1 MLQIWKRQPTAK
13 KRNNLTDH
21 TNKNAG
27 CLRIRRFPFSSMA
40 HDIHISAEFVKGA
53 TKPEHFPESSLP
65 EIAMI
70 GRSNVGKS
78 SLINTLVRHS
88 RMARVSNT
96 PGKTQEINF
105 FVTDMN
111 FMLVDLPGYGYAR
124 RSKDQRQ
131 LFSELIRAYVLNRPQ
146 LVVTCILV
154 DARHDPQPLDLAML
168 EELELGGRRYAILL
182 TKCDKLKPT
191 ALVEREQQVRDLVV
205 NCEFLVDVVPTSSE
219 TGLGRHQ
226 LLGLIK
232 RIVNLSS

>member
-1 MLQIWKRQPTAK
+1 MLTHSA
-13 KRNNLTDH
+13 
-21 TNKNAG
+21 
-27 CLRIRRFPFSSMA
+27 FSFFIGSMA
-40 HDIHISAEFVKGA
+40 HDIHITAEFVKGA
-53 TKPEHFPESSLP
+53 TKPEHFPESTLP

-78 SLINTLVRHS
+78 SLINALVRHN

-124 RSKDQRQ
+124 VSKGQREQ
-131 LFSELIRAYVLNRPQ
+131 FSVLIRAYVLKRPQ
-146 LVVTCILV
+146 LVLTCVLV
-154 DARHDPQPLDLAML
+154 DARHDPQPLDLAIL
-168 EELELGGRRYAILL
+168 EELELAGRPFAIIL
-182 TKCDKLKPT
+182 TKCDKLKPA
-191 ALVEREQQVRDLVV
+191 ALIEREQQVRDVIQ
-205 NCEFLVDVVPTSSE
+205 NCQYVVDVVPTSSE

-232 RIVNLSS
+232 RIVNLSTQVPS

>member
-1 MLQIWKRQPTAK
+1 
-13 KRNNLTDH
+13 
-21 TNKNAG
+21 
-27 CLRIRRFPFSSMA
+27 MA
-40 HDIHISAEFVKGA
+40 HDIHIIAEFVKGA
-53 TKPEHFPESSLP
+53 TKPEHFPESTLP

-78 SLINTLVRHS
+78 SLINALVRHN

-124 RSKDQRQ
+124 VSKGQREQ
-131 LFSELIRAYVLNRPQ
+131 FSVLIRAYVLKRPQ
-146 LVVTCILV
+146 LVLTCVLV
-154 DARHDPQPLDLAML
+154 DARHDPQPLDLAIL
-168 EELELGGRRYAILL
+168 EELELAGRPFVIIL
-182 TKCDKLKPT
+182 TKCDKLKPA
-191 ALVEREQQVRDLVV
+191 ALIEREQQVRDVIQ
-205 NCEFLVDVVPTSSE
+205 NCQYVVDVVPTSSE

-232 RIVNLSS
+232 RIVNLSTQVPS